1 VDRDSGTDNAIAV
14 GSGDLLGHEIVKFII
29 NQANPN
35 ARESSSSALARRS
48 NRRELNSNG
57 LPKSCS
63 SESNCP
69 NLRQPNRQS
78 KIQKRLVA

>member
-1 VDRDSGTDNAIAV
+1 M
-14 GSGDLLGHEIVKFII
+14 
-29 NQANPN
+29 ANPN
-35 ARESSSSALARRS
+35 ARKSASAALARRA
-48 NRRELNSNG
+48 NRRELNLNE
-57 LPKSCS
+57 LPKAVS